1 MERERHV
8 LARGVTLGGEEFG
21 EGTKTIRLC
30 PDGEVRSK
38 KGAFVMDAE
47 AAREIIEAFAAHAT
61 DIVIDYEHAGLG
73 GPYAAPDGKAPAAGW
88 IKRLEFK
95 PGVGLLAG
103 VAWNEKAREAIW
115 AGEYRYLSPVFL
127 VRKSDR
133 RAVELDS
140 AAMTNRPAIPAMEPL
155 AASTRGLVQVAHAE
169 VPDDFVA
176 ALRSALGLEE
186 SADLAA
192 ILESVQALVRAG
204 MEGEEDEEVASRVR
218 AELGLPRGAGVALVA
233 SRLSTVAANERE
245 LMQLRDATAE
255 RAARDLVEV
264 QIKANK
270 ICIDNK
276 AAVADAIAFAAR
288 DPEGFTRMFAHV
300 NPIAPPGRMTPV
312 DGYWGGGAGPEGR
325 SSIILKAAAEFR
337 SDPSYAKCTSLEAVV
352 NTALRDA
359 GKPAATA
366 DELMVL

>member
-1 MERERHV
+1 
-8 LARGVTLGGEEFG
+8 
-21 EGTKTIRLC
+21 
-30 PDGEVRSK
+30 
-38 KGAFVMDAE
+38 
-47 AAREIIEAFAAHAT
+47 
-61 DIVIDYEHAGLG
+61 
-73 GPYAAPDGKAPAAGW
+73 
-88 IKRLEFK
+88 
-95 PGVGLLAG
+95 
-103 VAWNEKAREAIW
+103 
-115 AGEYRYLSPVFL
+115 
-127 VRKSDR
+127 
-133 RAVELDS
+133 
-140 AAMTNRPAIPAMEPL
+140 
-155 AASTRGLVQVAHAE
+155 
-169 VPDDFVA
+169 
-176 ALRSALGLEE
+176 
-186 SADLAA
+186 
-192 ILESVQALVRAG
+192 VQALVG
-204 MEGEEDEEVASRVR
+204 EGAENEEDEAIASSAR

-276 AAVADAIAFAAR
+276 AAVADALAFAKR

-300 NPIAPPGRMTPV
+300 HGPPPGRMTPV
-312 DGYWGGGAGPEGR
+312 DGYGGGGSSASDR

-366 DELMVL
+366 DELVVL